1 MADRVKDTAKEE
13 AEKLKQLT
21 TDAAKSGAYIYPLK
35 GIFYFISHKPLWKP
49 MLSRLLPTLGLGT
62 GVTIFMFLFTY
73 LPQAAML
80 AFTSGPLAALT
91 AMLLV
96 ASQSSTITML
106 LSKTLLIED
115 ALIDTFDGTLVS
127 RGHTA
132 LVGRERTVKG
142 SSAGDVVAR
151 LGKLAAKPFQ
161 KFTPQAI
168 VRYIMYLPLNFIPV
182 VGTALFLLA
191 QGRKHGPNA
200 HSRYF
205 HLKGMNQGQKEE
217 WLERRQGA
225 YTSFGV
231 PAVLLE
237 TIPIAG
243 IFFAFTNTCGAA
255 LWAADMEQ
263 NESTAPGLQ
272 QQAKKAE

>member
-35 GIFYFISHKPLWKP
+35 VPQPLPHPDAQITLTLKNPQGIFYFISHKPLWKP

-225 YTSFGV
+225 YTRHVFSF
-231 PAVLLE
+231 L
-237 TIPIAG
+237 
-243 IFFAFTNTCGAA
+243 F
-255 LWAADMEQ
+255 
-263 NESTAPGLQ
+263 SSSR
-272 QQAKKAE
+272 